1 MIDSIINNDI
11 IEIKDLNE
19 KVNKEEKP
27 EDAADIVKQYEDNI
41 RTKDK
46 NIISTEY
53 HQAKVFKRFKDTEK
67 FIKLVN
73 EFKVHKST
81 IIFKINIFKLIGKHL
96 KFMKSSV
103 TLGFLKSCYKD
114 IKQIFNE
121 KFKVICLRKKF

>member
-1 MIDSIINNDI
+1 MIDSIISNDI
-11 IEIKDLNE
+11 IEIKELNE
-19 KVNKEEKP
+19 KVNKAEKP

-46 NIISTEY
+46 NISTEY

-67 FIKLVN
+67 LIKLVN

-81 IIFKINIFKLIGKHL
+81 IIFKKNIFKLIGKHL

-103 TLGFLKSCYKD
+103 TLGVIKNCYKD

-121 KFKVICLRKKF
+121 NSKLFV

>member
-11 IEIKDLNE
+11 IEIKELNE
-19 KVNKEEKP
+19 KVNKAEKP

-46 NIISTEY
+46 NISTEY

-67 FIKLVN
+67 LIKLVN

>member
-11 IEIKDLNE
+11 IEIKELNE
-19 KVNKEEKP
+19 KVNKAEKP

-46 NIISTEY
+46 SISTEY

-67 FIKLVN
+67 LIKLVN

-103 TLGFLKSCYKD
+103 TLGILKNCYKD

-121 KFKVICLRKKF
+121 NSKLFV